1 MTAGCGRPSR
11 NWNAGN
17 YSAPRWFTEKTSPV
31 FPARGGRVRV
41 GGGVAGAP
49 ADVRARQAGDVRQEA
64 VAQREV
70 VGGDSATRRTKVV
83 REDNVRQ
90 LADGRLEA
98 VASRLS
104 LT

>member
-1 MTAGCGRPSR
+1 MR
-11 NWNAGN
+11 
-17 YSAPRWFTEKTSPV
+17 SPV
-31 FPARGGRVRV
+31 AELERGKLLRSTMVHGKDVARFFPARGGRVRV

-49 ADVRARQAGDVRQEA
+49 ADVRARQAGDLRQET

-70 VGGDSATRRTKVV
+70 VSGDCATRRTKVV